1 MTVQAVVP
9 CVLAADPITGIGHML
24 SQPFMRHA
32 FLGGGAIAVAAGL
45 VGYFLVLRSQLFS
58 GDALS
63 HVAFTGAVA
72 ALAAGLDAR
81 VGLFAAT
88 IGVALLIGLLG
99 TRGRPD
105 DVVIGSVFV
114 WVLGLGVLFLSLYT
128 RHSSSGNSSAGV
140 SVLFGSVFGL
150 DHAATVV
157 AVVISAVTAL
167 AMVLI
172 ARPLLFASVDE
183 AVARARGVPVGVLG
197 LAFLALIGVTAAQ
210 ATQAVGALLL
220 VGLLAAPAGAAYQL
234 TDRPFRA
241 MWLSAALALA
251 SMWVGLAIS
260 YAAADIPPS
269 FAVIAVAA
277 ACFAASFARRLVGR
291 QRSRLSNVS

>member
-1 MTVQAVVP
+1 MIVKAASSFVF
-9 CVLAADPITGIGHML
+9 AADPFTGIGHML

-32 FLGGGAIAVAAGL
+32 FVAGGAIAVAAGL

-63 HVAFTGAVA
+63 PVAFTGAVA

-114 WVLGLGVLFLSLYT
+114 WVLGLGVLVLSLYT
-128 RHSSSGNSSAGV
+128 RHRSGGNSSAGV

-150 DHAATVV
+150 DHSATVV
-157 AVVISAVTAL
+157 ALVISAATIV
-167 AMVLI
+167 AMMLI

-197 LAFLALIGVTAAQ
+197 LAFLALVGVTAAQ

-220 VGLLAAPAGAAYQL
+220 VGLLAAPAGAAYEL

-241 MWLSAALALA
+241 MCLSAAFALA
-251 SMWVGLAIS
+251 SMWVGLTIS
-260 YAAADIPPS
+260 YAVADIPPS

-277 ACFAASFARRLVGR
+277 ACFALSFARRAIR